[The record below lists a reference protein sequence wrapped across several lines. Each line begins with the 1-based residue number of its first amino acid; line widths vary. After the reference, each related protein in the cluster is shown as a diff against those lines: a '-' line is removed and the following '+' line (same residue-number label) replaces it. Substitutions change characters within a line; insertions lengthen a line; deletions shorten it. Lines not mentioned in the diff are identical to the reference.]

1 MKRYHCYSACF
12 DEKTEEL
19 FRKAKFLGQG
29 NNGVVYSLPEHKV
42 IKIFVEEKVCS
53 DEGYTLLRAR
63 SSKFFPK
70 IYKSGKLYIVRE
82 MVEGIQLDKYIKK
95 HGMNKELTKNIC
107 KIIKEFKSLQFSK
120 LDTRCKDLYVGDNN
134 TIMLIDP
141 KKCFKRKVN
150 FPRHLMK
157 GFLKLG
163 VLDEFLSYVKEIDK
177 KKAREWKNKF
187 DKYWEKERLKEKY
200 LRDNDDD
207 YL

>member
-1 MKRYHCYSACF
+1 MKKYHCYSACL

-19 FRKAKFLGQG
+19 FREAKFLGQG

-42 IKIFVEEKVCS
+42 IKIFVEEKVWS
-53 DEGYTLLRAR
+53 DEAYTLLRAK

-70 IYKSGKLYIVRE
+70 LYKSGRLYIVRE

-95 HGMNKELTKNIC
+95 HGMNRELTKNIC
-107 KIIKEFKSLQFSK
+107 KIIKEFKSLEFSK
-120 LDTRCKDLYVGDNN
+120 IDTRCKDLYVSEDN

-141 KKCFKRKVN
+141 KKCFKRRVN

-163 VLDEFLSYVKEIDK
+163 VLDEFLIYVKEIDK
-177 KKAREWKNKF
+177 KKANEWKNKF
-187 DKYWEKERLKEKY
+187 DKYWQREKLKEKY
-200 LRDNDDD
+200 LRDDEDD